1 MFYDYQP
8 TSMSLI
14 ASIFLSALMMNPTV
28 IQIDSINTKSSTGVI
43 IDSQVSR
50 VVEEVAAIEG
60 TKLKYIIE
68 GNTAKSVEVKF
79 DSGILFETGEITLN
93 DQSQDALTKLAVI
106 LTQHPTTGISI
117 IGHTDNNGV
126 LEFNQKL
133 SENRARAV
141 TNYLI
146 SKKVNELQFKEIAG
160 RNFSEPTATN
170 STSAGRAKNRRVE
183 LFIVLSTFEMKPVGE
198 KKDSLNMK
206 PVPASFIKLVEQI
219 VEQPVKSNDYEIEI
233 DGLLVDDT
241 KTKSGKDFY
250 DLFYTGWEA
259 PQGAKNY
266 SITISE
272 KPFRLTSTL
281 IIVSIN
287 ENVVYQSILQP
298 RQDIIESQ
306 SEEAIYITQDYLA
319 NYEEIMKQINGEDL
333 TGSGIY

>member
-1 MFYDYQP
+1 
-8 TSMSLI
+8 MSLI
-14 ASIFLSALMMNPTV
+14 ACIFLSALMMNSAV
-28 IQIDSINTKSSTGVI
+28 NQMDSIKMKSSTGVI

-60 TKLKYIIE
+60 TKLKYIIA
-68 GNTAKSVEVKF
+68 GNTAKAVEVKF

-93 DQSQDALTKLAVI
+93 NKSQDALTKLAEI
-106 LTQHPTTGISI
+106 LTQHPATGISI
-117 IGHTDNNGV
+117 IGHTDNNGTM
-126 LEFNQKL
+126 EFNQKL

-141 TNYLI
+141 TDYLI

-160 RNFSEPTATN
+160 RNFSEPIASN

-183 LFIVLSTFEMKPVGE
+183 LFIVLSTSDKKTADGE
-198 KKDSLNMK
+198 KKDSLNIK
-206 PVPASFIKLVEQI
+206 PVPTSLVKLVEQTI
-219 VEQPVKSNDYEIEI
+219 KQHVKSNDVDIEI

-250 DLFYTGWEA
+250 DLFYGGWEA

-306 SEEAIYITQDYLA
+306 TGEAIFITQDYLA